1 MGRKRHPIYDVDR
14 ETQKLLEAC
23 LNLAAQTAQI
33 QITEQGVED
42 IFAITDSIA
51 SRFNIETRIVEIE
64 DERDDVTRSLTIYA
78 TNEPPG
84 PPKPVND
91 TNPTGPPVINGN
103 VFPFPFRVI
112 DGDKPQD

>member
-23 LNLAAQTAQI
+23 LNLAAQTAQM
-33 QITEQGVED
+33 QISEEGAED

-64 DERDDVTRSLTIYA
+64 DERDDTVRSLTIYSTA
-78 TNEPPG
+78 ETKPANTEPA
-84 PPKPVND
+84 
-91 TNPTGPPVINGN
+91 GPPVINGN

-112 DGDKPQD
+112 DGDRSSKD

>member
-23 LNLAAQTAQI
+23 LNLAAQTAQM
-33 QITEQGVED
+33 QITEEGVED
-42 IFAITDSIA
+42 IFTITDSIA

-64 DERDDVTRSLTIYA
+64 DERQDMTRSLTIYA
-78 TNEPPG
+78 MNEPG
-84 PPKPVND
+84 KPQPVAND
-91 TNPTGPPVINGN
+91 TSPSGPPVINGN

-112 DGDKPQD
+112 DGDRSKD